1 MIDPKDE
8 KQDAAGGPTP
18 GERAP
23 AAPENEDDA
32 VATLAREV
40 YWAGEGGSGLPADAR
55 SLRERLDAFT
65 YQMRADQRQAV
76 PVGETFLGSDA
87 GWKRGLKQFVW
98 RLTRFSTM
106 RYDRLLAELAEMN
119 GELARRLVATEEEL
133 SRLRRRLDERD
144 GDER

>member
-1 MIDPKDE
+1 
-8 KQDAAGGPTP
+8 
-18 GERAP
+18 
-23 AAPENEDDA
+23 
-32 VATLAREV
+32 
-40 YWAGEGGSGLPADAR
+40 
-55 SLRERLDAFT
+55 
-65 YQMRADQRQAV
+65 MRADQRQAV

-133 SRLRRRLDERD
+133 SRLRRRMDDRD

>member
-1 MIDPKDE
+1 MIDPRDGRE
-8 KQDAAGGPTP
+8 DAAGGSTP
-18 GERAP
+18 GEPAQ
-23 AAPENEDDA
+23 AAPEDDA
-32 VATLAREV
+32 VATLAREI
-40 YWAGEGGSGLPADAR
+40 YWAAEGVSGLPADAR

-65 YQMRADQRQAV
+65 YQMRADQRQPV

-133 SRLRRRLDERD
+133 SRLRRRLDDRD
-144 GDER
+144 GDAR